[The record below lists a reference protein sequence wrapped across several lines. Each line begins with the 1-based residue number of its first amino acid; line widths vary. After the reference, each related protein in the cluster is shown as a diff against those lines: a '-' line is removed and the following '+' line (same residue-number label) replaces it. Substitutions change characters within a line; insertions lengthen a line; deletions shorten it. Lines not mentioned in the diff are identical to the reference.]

1 MRIALFGGTF
11 DPVHYGHLRL
21 AEEAREAAQLTRVL
35 FMPAH
40 ISPFRLGEYHSAP
53 HHRLQMLLLA
63 TRDNPHFEV
72 SDHELQRGGISYTV
86 DTVRY
91 LRAQHPNAELYLI
104 MGADTLAG
112 FQRWRQPEVIAQE
125 CTLLVGVRPE
135 YDLNAALDSLPAA
148 IRARVHPV
156 PMTPLGISASAI
168 RDQIRAGHSIRY
180 LTPPDVIEYI
190 IRNRLYV
197 EP

>member
-1 MRIALFGGTF
+1 M
-11 DPVHYGHLRL
+11 
-21 AEEAREAAQLTRVL
+21 
-35 FMPAH
+35 
-40 ISPFRLGEYHSAP
+40 
-53 HHRLQMLLLA
+53 
-63 TRDNPHFEV
+63 
-72 SDHELQRGGISYTV
+72 
-86 DTVRY
+86 RY

-135 YDLNAALDSLPAA
+135 YDLNAALDLLPAA